1 MLKKLMEEVHDH
13 LEMPELNQNFGTQ
26 MYEQQVVE
34 LSQAGER
41 GVLAEGVAIGAVQ
54 LLVGLGTASRG
65 RGSASGG
72 GVQTLRA
79 WPL

>member
-1 MLKKLMEEVHDH
+1 MEQVHDH

-26 MYEQQVVE
+26 TYEQQVVE

-41 GVLAEGVAIGAVQ
+41 GILTEAGPGAVQ
-54 LLVGLGTASRG
+54 HLVAWAEPLGGGAQPLGTGPRQQRILG
-65 RGSASGG
+65 
-72 GVQTLRA
+72 A